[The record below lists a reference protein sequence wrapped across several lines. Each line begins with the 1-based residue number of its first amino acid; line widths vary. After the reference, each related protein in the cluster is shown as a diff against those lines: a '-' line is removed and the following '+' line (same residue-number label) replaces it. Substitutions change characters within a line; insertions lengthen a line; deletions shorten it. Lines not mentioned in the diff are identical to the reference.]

1 MHFAYIIYFPDFFS
15 SLLLKVLIFPSGV
28 VKYMTPAIQQY
39 RTQAV
44 APLIWQFMLFLTVE
58 RTVMDAVRR

>member
-1 MHFAYIIYFPDFFS
+1 MHFVHIIYFPGFLS
-15 SLLLKVLIFPSGV
+15 SLLLTVLIFPPGV
-28 VKYMTPAIQQY
+28 VKNMMPAIQQY

-44 APLIWQFMLFLTVE
+44 VPLIWQFMLFLTVE